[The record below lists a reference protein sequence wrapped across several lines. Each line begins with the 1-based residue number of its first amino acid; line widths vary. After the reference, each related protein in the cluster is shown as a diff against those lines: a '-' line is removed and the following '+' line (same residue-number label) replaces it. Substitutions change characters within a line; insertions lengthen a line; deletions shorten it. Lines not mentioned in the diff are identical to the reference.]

1 MRAYLFIRAQDL
13 VLEGVSGRP
22 PGSSRVLRRALLLL
36 LILRQQVLLRRGPA
50 EAWVLLL
57 LLLQALVHT
66 WGLLLRSAHAVA
78 CVVRGH
84 ALHSVYEAICEG
96 RPRILLQAHIGVGL
110 LQVMVRSRQFR
121 RSIDRGCAAR
131 AHDAHG
137 PADKLRQYLEDKLGA
152 GFRV

>member
-1 MRAYLFIRAQDL
+1 VRTYLFIRAQDL

-66 WGLLLRSAHAVA
+66 WGLLLRSARAVA
-78 CVVRGH
+78 CLVGGH
-84 ALHSVYEAICEG
+84 ALHSVYEAICEC

-137 PADKLRQYLEDKLGA
+137 PADKLWQYLEDKLGA